1 MPRVKILVADDTTLV
16 RRLLAQHLSME
27 SDLEVVAEAEN
38 GREAVEMAVDTK
50 PHVVVMDLNM
60 PVMNGVEA
68 MERILQVLPDTRVI
82 LLSAHEDLLSLG
94 KLTGAVECLD
104 KGCTPSRVAAAVRR
118 AAEAGKER
126 DKDQDSSVRATI
138 DRMAVNAGLTDRE
151 KTVFL
156 KYVSTNLTV
165 REIASALESEW
176 NIPVSE
182 RAVKSAIER
191 LMNKMSVEPRT
202 RATLVRS
209 VMERTNKLSG
219 GSGES

>member
-1 MPRVKILVADDTTLV
+1 MPPVKILVADDTTLV

-94 KLTGAVECLD
+94 RMTGAVECLD
-104 KGCTPSRVAAAVRR
+104 KGCTPGRVATAVRR
-118 AAEAGKER
+118 AAEAGK
-126 DKDQDSSVRATI
+126 DQDNDQSPSIRAAI
-138 DRMAVNAGLTDRE
+138 DRMAVNSGLTDRE
-151 KTVFL
+151 KAVFA
-156 KYVSTNLTV
+156 KYVSTNLTI

-176 NIPVSE
+176 NAPVSE
-182 RAVKSAIER
+182 RAVKATIER
-191 LMNKMSVEPRT
+191 LMNKMGVEPRT

-209 VMERTNKLSG
+209 VLERTNKTAGSG
-219 GSGES
+219 GEP